1 MQTAQSLS
9 SHSAA
14 EDALST
20 SLNDL
25 SAARGKYFSEVY
37 ATYKFIFYLQ
47 TAFLAM
53 PTIKA
58 PMSDQHPFTNWENER
73 LSKKG

>member
-1 MQTAQSLS
+1 MQNAQSLS

-14 EDALST
+14 EDTLST

-37 ATYKFIFYLQ
+37 ATYKFIYYLQ

-53 PTIKA
+53 PTIKG
-58 PMSDQHPFTNWENER
+58 PKKPCQTNTHLQIGEM
-73 LSKKG
+73 KV